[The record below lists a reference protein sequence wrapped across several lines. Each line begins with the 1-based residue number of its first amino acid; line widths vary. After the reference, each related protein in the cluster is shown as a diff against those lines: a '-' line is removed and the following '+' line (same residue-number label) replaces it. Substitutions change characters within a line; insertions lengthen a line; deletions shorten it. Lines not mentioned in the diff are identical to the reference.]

1 MVLAILILIVGAVA
15 LIASLWMAAR
25 GERATGAVISGTVGV
40 IGMVIGIFTWLG
52 FDYFLLL
59 LLGLVAI
66 ILGLMARREG
76 GRGVTGAVL
85 GGLTLGLFLLGMV
98 LELQGG

>member
-1 MVLAILILIVGAVA
+1 MVLAILILIAGVVA

-40 IGMVIGIFTWLG
+40 IGMVIGAFTWLG

-66 ILGLMARREG
+66 VLGLLGRREG
-76 GRGVTGAVL
+76 GRGVTGTVL
-85 GGLTLGLFLLGMV
+85 GALTFAVFALGMV
-98 LELQGG
+98 LGLQGG

>member
-1 MVLAILILIVGAVA
+1 MVVAILILIAGAVA

-25 GERATGAVISGTVGV
+25 GERATGSVIAGAVGV
-40 IGMVIGIFTWLG
+40 IGAVIGIFTWLG

-66 ILGLMARREG
+66 MLGLLARREG
-76 GRGVTGAVL
+76 GRGVTGAAL
-85 GGLTLGLFLLGMV
+85 GVLTLGLFALGMV

>member
-1 MVLAILILIVGAVA
+1 MVLAILILIAGVVA

-25 GERATGAVISGTVGV
+25 GERATGAVISGAVGV
-40 IGMVIGIFTWLG
+40 VGAAIGIFTWLG

-66 ILGLMARREG
+66 ILGLLSRREG
-76 GRGVTGAVL
+76 GRGVTGAAL
-85 GGLTLGLFLLGMV
+85 GAATLGLFALGMV
-98 LELQGG
+98 LGLQGG

>member
-1 MVLAILILIVGAVA
+1 MVLAILILIAGVVA
-15 LIASLWMAAR
+15 LLASLWMAAR

-40 IGMVIGIFTWLG
+40 IGMAIGIFTWLG

-66 ILGLMARREG
+66 VLGLMARREG
-76 GRGVTGAVL
+76 GRAVTGAAL
-85 GGLTLGLFLLGMV
+85 GALTLGLFLLGMV

>member
-1 MVLAILILIVGAVA
+1 MVLAILILIAGVVA
-15 LIASLWMAAR
+15 LLASLWMAAR
-25 GERATGAVISGTVGV
+25 GERATGALVAGAVGV
-40 IGMVIGIFTWLG
+40 IGMAIGIFTWLG

-66 ILGLMARREG
+66 VLGLMARREG
-76 GRGVTGAVL
+76 GRAVTGAAL
-85 GGLTLGLFLLGMV
+85 GALTLGLFLLGMV